1 MKNEKVLEIFNS
13 IKEHSKNGNIHY
25 YLKDKS
31 TNRYMQ
37 NSGTGNVW
45 RFFGFCTDDKSA
57 QIYGAYGDFLYRFGY
72 GDNQIDNRS
81 NTDEEIFNVIEKLLV
96 DWDLEV
102 EKE

>member
-1 MKNEKVLEIFNS
+1 MKNEKALEIFNS
-13 IKEHSKNGNIHY
+13 IKQHAKDGNIHY

-37 NSGTGNVW
+37 NSDTGNGW
-45 RFFGFCTDDKSA
+45 RFFGFCTDDEK
-57 QIYGAYGDFLYRFGY
+57 QLYGAYGDFLYRFGY
-72 GDNQIDNRS
+72 GHNQIDNRS

-102 EKE
+102 EED

>member
-1 MKNEKVLEIFNS
+1 MKNEKALEIFNS
-13 IKEHSKNGNIHY
+13 IKQHAKDGNIHY

-37 NSGTGNVW
+37 NSDTGNSW
-45 RFFGFCTDDKSA
+45 RFFGFYTDDEKHL
-57 QIYGAYGDFLYRFGY
+57 YGVYGDFLYRFGY
-72 GDNQIDNRS
+72 GHNQIDNRS

-102 EKE
+102 EED